1 MIKRFI
7 YIVDYTLTQLNYER
21 YGMDLL
27 LKEGYEVE
35 VVDAFDI
42 QYSYK
47 YRNFLL
53 PQTSSKEIK
62 ITQVSTYSDINKILN
77 SYSDGDCVILMY
89 EVGCIFNRIT
99 KTLNR
104 KKIPVVC
111 ISTGSLPSLNFAK
124 KTTYIGK
131 IIKAFKM
138 YSVIFIFN
146 LFLQKTLEKISF
158 TLLRPRIQYFIYGGT
173 FAFINS
179 NKILKT
185 IAMAYGKAPNFKKIY
200 PILEDILENREKNLS
215 KFIGY
220 SLEKISDYLEMNTN
234 FIFSSDIEKNNSLKA
249 QDKILNICEK
259 LNATEYINAI
269 GGLELYDEKFF
280 NAKGINLNFLET
292 EVVNYDQFRGD
303 FMPHL
308 SIIDIM
314 MFNSVKDIKTML
326 NKYKLI

>member
-1 MIKRFI
+1 VKLAIMQPYFFPYIGYWQLLSAVDIFIIFDDVNFIKKG
-7 YIVDYTLTQLNYER
+7 YINRNSILVGEKSQTITLE
-21 YGMDLL
+21 L
-27 LKEGYEVE
+27 LK
-35 VVDAFDI
+35 ASQNKLI
-42 QYSYK
+42 
-47 YRNFLL
+47 N
-53 PQTSSKEIK
+53 EI
-62 ITQVSTYSDINKILN
+62 
-77 SYSDGDCVILMY
+77 
-89 EVGCIFNRIT
+89 EVG
-99 KTLNR
+99 
-104 KKIPVVC
+104 
-111 ISTGSLPSLNFAK
+111 S
-124 KTTYIGK
+124 
-131 IIKAFKM
+131 
-138 YSVIFIFN
+138 
-146 LFLQKTLEKISF
+146 
-158 TLLRPRIQYFIYGGT
+158 
-173 FAFINS
+173 NS